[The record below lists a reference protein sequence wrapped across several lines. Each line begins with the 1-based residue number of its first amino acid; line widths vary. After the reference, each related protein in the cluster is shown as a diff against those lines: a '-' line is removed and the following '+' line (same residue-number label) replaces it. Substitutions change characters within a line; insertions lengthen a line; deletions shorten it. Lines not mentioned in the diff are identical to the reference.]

1 MKLARQAVDK
11 NVEISA
17 SLAAPALEKIKARGI
32 EINTLSKEE
41 RDQMVEF
48 AKTIW
53 DRWVKKQEE
62 AGRPEARMV
71 MDTMVE
77 KVKEYEKV
85 DPFKK

>member
-1 MKLARQAVDK
+1 
-11 NVEISA
+11 
-17 SLAAPALEKIKARGI
+17 
-32 EINTLSKEE
+32 
-41 RDQMVEF
+41 MVEF